1 MATKRGAKP
10 IPAAEPAAPALD
22 GELLDARS
30 QELAAMNEHQQA
42 VIEQY
47 GDGLPWSA
55 EHYETQIRSELRRG
69 CEAFLRAGRYLVVAR
84 ECAAHGEWQGMLD
97 RLGIE
102 ASHARRMME
111 AARRVTA
118 LPNRARAHDLIAAA
132 GTQSKLIELLSLP
145 EDQFQELASEGATG
159 DLEVDD
165 IAAMSRDELRAAVR
179 EARADIEAK
188 DDRAA
193 KRERDI
199 ENLQKKL
206 RQAKLERQRA
216 EPDDIAGELRTLA
229 SAAALQVRADIGAT
243 GDDVES
249 LQERIAALCEHA
261 AGAGGDGDEHHPFMG
276 ALIGELFSELRRV
289 RDAFGL
295 PIVNDHGAPDWQQ
308 GL

>member
-1 MATKRGAKP
+1 MAAKRGARP
-10 IPAAEPAAPALD
+10 NPSVEPVGPVLN
-22 GELLDARS
+22 GELLAER
-30 QELAAMNEHQQA
+30 QKQVAAMNEHTRE
-42 VIEQY
+42 VIDRF
-47 GDGLPWSA
+47 GDGLPWSMD
-55 EHYETQIRSELRRG
+55 HYEAEIRLDLGRSAES
-69 CEAFLRAGRYLVVAR
+69 FLRAGRKLLVAR
-84 ECAAHGEWQGMLD
+84 ACTAHGEWGGMLR
-97 RLGIE
+97 RLNLGE
-102 ASHARRMME
+102 T
-111 AARRVTA
+111 TA
-118 LPNRARAHDLIAAA
+118 LHMMAWARQVGGISNPARVQDLTNAATTI
-132 GTQSKLIELLSLP
+132 GRMIELAKLP
-145 EDQFQELASEGATG
+145 DEQFQELAEYGHTGELALDDVAT
-159 DLEVDD
+159 
-165 IAAMSRDELRAAVR
+165 MSRDELRAAVR
-179 EARADIEAK
+179 DARADIEAK

>member
-1 MATKRGAKP
+1 MAGRKRITPADPGTAVQ
-10 IPAAEPAAPALD
+10 IAEQTPAAVAAQEISWRQADAEAVARATEVAKELRYDEELSIGALEDGIRLYQRRAVEDFLELGKRLLLLRELAPHGEFTQRIAVLGFAPRAAQKFMQAAAKAAKSEKLALLAGKVKNPSVFVELIALD
-22 GELLDARS
+22 DDTLE
-30 QELAAMNEHQQA
+30 EF
-42 VIEQY
+42 
-47 GDGLPWSA
+47 GD
-55 EHYETQIRSELRRG
+55 
-69 CEAFLRAGRYLVVAR
+69 
-84 ECAAHGEWQGMLD
+84 M
-97 RLGIE
+97 
-102 ASHARRMME
+102 
-111 AARRVTA
+111 
-118 LPNRARAHDLIAAA
+118 
-132 GTQSKLIELLSLP
+132 
-145 EDQFQELASEGATG
+145 
-159 DLEVDD
+159 DD
-165 IAAMSRDELRAAVR
+165 IESLTAPEAKRRIRDLQ
-179 EARADIEAK
+179 ADIEAK

-261 AGAGGDGDEHHPFMG
+261 ASAGGDGDEHHPFMG